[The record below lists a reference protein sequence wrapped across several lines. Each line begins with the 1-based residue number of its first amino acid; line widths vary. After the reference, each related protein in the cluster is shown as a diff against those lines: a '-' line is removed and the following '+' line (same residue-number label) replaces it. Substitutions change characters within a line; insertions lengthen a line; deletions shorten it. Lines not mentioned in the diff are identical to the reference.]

1 MCIRDR
7 SSFGQHFG
15 FPYIHQGDLPDPRF
29 GSGHNPADYTPPVL
43 KLGAH
48 VAPLGIAFYR
58 GDSFPSTYNNTV
70 FWAEHG
76 SWNRSQKSGYR
87 VMMGQ
92 VSDDNS
98 TIISDEPF
106 VKGWLQGQRN
116 WGRPVDVLNMPDG
129 SVLIS
134 DDMANVIYRVAYEG

>member
-1 MCIRDR
+1 
-7 SSFGQHFG
+7 
-15 FPYIHQGDLPDPRF
+15 
-29 GSGHNPADYTPPVL
+29 
-43 KLGAH
+43 
-48 VAPLGIAFYR
+48 
-58 GDSFPSTYNNTV
+58 
-70 FWAEHG
+70 
-76 SWNRSQKSGYR
+76 
-87 VMMGQ
+87 MMGQ

-134 DDMANVIYRVAYEG
+134 DDMANLIYRVAYEG